1 MNARDLLMR
10 MMEMFVLKFKTVS
23 KLQLPVLVARHRQQQ
38 QALQQQ
44 LLMAQQAAQAAQMQ
58 QNGAAAPLTPGV
70 TGPGGVGLVP
80 PGTPEMKVSH
90 LKCDIFQYA

>member
-58 QNGAAAPLTPGV
+58 QNGGGAAAPLTPGV

-80 PGTPEMKVSH
+80 PGTPEMKVSGLH
-90 LKCDIFQYA
+90 AKFQ